1 MGTGYIKIHRSIE
14 DWEWAD
20 DSVMFY
26 FWVRILIKANRED
39 KQWRGVT
46 VKRGSLATTVST
58 LSRELKLSVKQVRT
72 CIERLIKGKEITVN
86 TANNY
91 THITICKYDD
101 YQLPGA
107 NERQIKGKC
116 EDKSAATTKEEYNT
130 SDTKVSSYSI
140 QEERKKEVD
149 TDVSP
154 QKTSRNYI
162 DFNRVVEMWNSYIDR
177 CPKVRGITD
186 VRKEKIRLR
195 VGEMGGWDSAQETLA
210 DCFRKINASDFCTG
224 TSGKWTATFDWFFS
238 NGQNWIKVLEGNYD
252 NKRPA
257 SRIEQYA
264 DVSRGAKDLLSTM
277 YYGTSNER
285 TTDRF
290 ADTPD
295 EQ

>member
-1 MGTGYIKIHRSIE
+1 MGTGYIKIHRAIE

-20 DSVMFY
+20 DCIMFY

-39 KQWRGVT
+39 KQWRGIM
-46 VKRGSLATTVST
+46 VKRGSLVTTVSS

-72 CIERLIKGKEITVN
+72 CIDRLIKGKEITVN
-86 TANNY
+86 TANNN

-101 YQLPGA
+101 YQLPEA
-107 NERQIKGKC
+107 KVRQIKGKC

-140 QEERKKEVD
+140 LEEKKKDVD

-154 QKTSRNYI
+154 QKVTRNYI
-162 DFNRVVEMWNSYIDR
+162 DYNLVMEMWNSLIDR

-186 VRKEKIRLR
+186 ARKEKIRLR
-195 VGEMGGWDSAQETLA
+195 VGEMGGWETA
-210 DCFRKINASDFCTG
+210 KVTMSECFRKINDSDFCTG
-224 TSGKWTATFDWFFS
+224 VSGNWTATFDWFFL
-238 NGQNWIKVLEGNYD
+238 NPQNWVKVLEGNYD
-252 NKRPA
+252 NKRQA
-257 SRIEQYA
+257 SRIEQFA

-277 YYGTSNER
+277 YYGSSNER
-285 TTDRF
+285 TTNGF